1 MIGPEATRR
10 ALERRLFKSRWN
22 SCRWQDIR
30 PLSIRVEDDIAIVH
44 FYGHW
49 VCMDTDQVA
58 HFLEQKRLEIF
69 KRTES
74 GWIVIGGMN
83 TPSGAEEF

>member
-1 MIGPEATRR
+1 
-10 ALERRLFKSRWN
+10 
-22 SCRWQDIR
+22 
-30 PLSIRVEDDIAIVH
+30 
-44 FYGHW
+44 
-49 VCMDTDQVA
+49 MDTDEVA